1 MNTPALI
8 ALLLVVVLNVWATAL
23 VFAADD
29 LESSQRRMQTALVWF
44 APILGAVAVLLFRW
58 SSHPGKKAR
67 RSDTEHEHWQNAQ
80 DKANGVE

>member
-29 LESSQRRMQTALVWF
+29 LESTQRRMQTALVWF

-58 SSHPGKKAR
+58 SSRPGKRAR

-80 DKANGVE
+80 DKAHGVE

>member
-1 MNTPALI
+1 MNTPTLV

-29 LESSQRRMQTALVWF
+29 LESSQRGIQTALVWF
-44 APILGAVAVLLFRW
+44 VPIFGSVAVLLFRW
-58 SSHPGKKAR
+58 SSRPSKKAR

-80 DKANGVE
+80 DKAHGVE